1 MTHLKIEQNNSAIEQ
16 VSSAVI
22 TKLYELAISGEL
34 DQDSNLVGRL
44 HTDATYQEY
53 IDALT
58 TAYPDLYITATNIYL
73 SFADPGVTR
82 ILSSQFSGDGIGITQ
97 SELYSITSLR
107 DAFRN
112 NTTIQY
118 FDDLDKLSG
127 VGILSPYEF
136 QGCTNLKSIDLS
148 RITRIEVD
156 GGMQEQYTFEGC
168 SSLTQIIAPQLQNI
182 SWYMCRNCTNL
193 KIFIGKNVTT
203 PGRLTWVFGGCPALK
218 AIIMPKLG
226 NGFAFTGDFYHENGL
241 FGGDSNNITL
251 VEVSD
256 IDYINKW
263 GTSRYSTGIRALV
276 IHGDTIPT
284 LNEWSSGDNF
294 TDYFANASMKI
305 YVKDSLL
312 STYQSDTTWSE
323 YYSAHIKGISEYNPA
338 DYLDSNLLQIYNEAM
353 STSYTAS

>member
-1 MTHLKIEQNNSAIEQ
+1 MTHLRIEQNNIQEN

-22 TKLYELAISGEL
+22 EKLYELAISGDL
-34 DQDSNLVGRL
+34 DASSNLAGNI
-44 HTDATYQEY
+44 HTTATYQEY
-53 IDALT
+53 IDTLT
-58 TAYPDLYITATNIYL
+58 TAYPDLTISATNIYL
-73 SFADPGVTR
+73 SFADPEVTR

-107 DAFRN
+107 NAFRN

-127 VGILSPYEF
+127 VGVLSPYEF

-148 RITRIEVD
+148 RITQIDID
-156 GGMQEQYTFEGC
+156 GGMQEQFTFEGC
-168 SSLTQIIAPQLQNI
+168 SSLTQIIAPQLQSTI

-226 NGFAFTGDFYHENGL
+226 NGFAFTGDTYHENGL
-241 FGGDSNNITL
+241 FGGGSNNITL
-251 VEVSD
+251 VEVGD
-256 IDYINKW
+256 VDYINKW
-263 GTSRYSTGIRALV
+263 GTSRYCTGIRALV
-276 IHGDTIPT
+276 IHGNTIPT
-284 LNEWSSGDNF
+284 LNEWSSGNNF
-294 TDYFANASMKI
+294 TDWFANASMKI

-338 DYLDSNLLQIYNEAM
+338 DYLDSDLLQIYNEAM
-353 STSYTAS
+353 GTSYTAS